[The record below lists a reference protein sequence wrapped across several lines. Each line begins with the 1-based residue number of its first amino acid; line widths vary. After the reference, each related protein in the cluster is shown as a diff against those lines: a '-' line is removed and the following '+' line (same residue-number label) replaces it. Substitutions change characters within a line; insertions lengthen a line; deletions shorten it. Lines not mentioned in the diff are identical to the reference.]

1 MKFSSSIEAT
11 IKELEKHVNTNKSKT
26 ADGLGNPEIAFSE
39 NPILA
44 TVVAAAKQI
53 TDRKILNLA
62 LTVFITD
69 MM

>member
-1 MKFSSSIEAT
+1 MTFSSRIEAI
-11 IKELEKHVNTNKSKT
+11 IKEFVKHVNTNKSKT

-44 TVVAAAKQI
+44 SVVAAAKQMME
-53 TDRKILNLA
+53 REILKLA

>member
-1 MKFSSSIEAT
+1 M
-11 IKELEKHVNTNKSKT
+11 NTNKSKT

-44 TVVAAAKQI
+44 SVVAAAKQMME
-53 TDRKILNLA
+53 REILKLA